1 MESQKDQE
9 KDHAVDADEGIALEM
24 EVETTMFRQRAFEGY
39 DDPVRMRLAADYSD
53 QWFKE
58 GDSEFNCYYVCMA
71 HKPPCCSLIES
82 KAWDRMHK
90 DDLAAVGQ
98 RWYCDCLA
106 RYKTT
111 WGVLVE
117 IVMQGS
123 YMYCRAGLPPESLK
137 DAKAMQIQK
146 SFASYKTPEALLAAL
161 PTIEPRDQKTFIKP
175 HPSGRKGFWKFDNDQ
190 MKSLKQLEWNQLF
203 NLQCVQDGTAAVRP

>member
-1 MESQKDQE
+1 
-9 KDHAVDADEGIALEM
+9 
-24 EVETTMFRQRAFEGY
+24 
-39 DDPVRMRLAADYSD
+39 
-53 QWFKE
+53 
-58 GDSEFNCYYVCMA
+58 
-71 HKPPCCSLIES
+71 
-82 KAWDRMHK
+82 
-90 DDLAAVGQ
+90 
-98 RWYCDCLA
+98 
-106 RYKTT
+106 
-111 WGVLVE
+111 
-117 IVMQGS
+117 MQGS

-203 NLQCVQDGTAAVRP
+203 NLQCVQDRTAAVRP